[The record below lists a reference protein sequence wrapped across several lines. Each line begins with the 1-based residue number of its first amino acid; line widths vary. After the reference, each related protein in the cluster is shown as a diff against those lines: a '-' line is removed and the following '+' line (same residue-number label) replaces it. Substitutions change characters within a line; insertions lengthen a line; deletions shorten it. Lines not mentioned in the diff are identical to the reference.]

1 MGCGGSSGGYL
12 FGVGER
18 GGSGPWANMGR
29 ENGIAKNK

>member
-1 MGCGGSSGGYL
+1 MGCGGRSGGFL
-12 FGVGER
+12 FWVGES